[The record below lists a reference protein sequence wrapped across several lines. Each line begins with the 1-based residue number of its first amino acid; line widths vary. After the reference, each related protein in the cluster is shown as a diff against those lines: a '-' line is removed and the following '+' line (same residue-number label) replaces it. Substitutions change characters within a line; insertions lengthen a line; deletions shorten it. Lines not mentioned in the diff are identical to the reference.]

1 MRIGVDIGGSHV
13 GVGLLNRRGS
23 FIAKREKDLENNDRN
38 ESYSKILLEN
48 IIELITRDT

>member
-23 FIAKREKDLENNDRN
+23 FIAKREEDIENSDKN
-38 ESYSKILLEN
+38 EKYSKILLER
-48 IIELITRDT
+48 IIELITRNT